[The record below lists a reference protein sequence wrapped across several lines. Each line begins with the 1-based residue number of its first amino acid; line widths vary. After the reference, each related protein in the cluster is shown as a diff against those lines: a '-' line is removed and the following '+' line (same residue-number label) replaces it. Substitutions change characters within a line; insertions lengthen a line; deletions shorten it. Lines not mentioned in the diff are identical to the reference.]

1 MIDLII
7 LHNLICIINSLL
19 MSLLT
24 NYNHNDLT

>member
-7 LHNLICIINSLL
+7 LHNLCIINSLL